1 MLEPAVG
8 RLEEAPRRHSPAVLE
23 GLAADRILPAAV
35 GDNLVGLGE
44 GPRVSRQ
51 ELACDLQSCVCVS

>member
-35 GDNLVGLGE
+35 GDNLVDLGE
-44 GPRVSRQ
+44 GPR
-51 ELACDLQSCVCVS
+51 DHDKN